1 MSRPMRRPFPPELRE
16 AQREMERHARSFGLD
31 FFPVVFEVV
40 NYREMNQIAAYGGFP
55 VRYPHWRWGM
65 EYERLSKSYAYGLH
79 RIYELVINN
88 DPCYAYLLASNSL
101 TDQRLV
107 MAHVYAHCDFFKNNI
122 WFSRTNRK
130 MIDQMANHAVRV
142 REIMNRQGVDR
153 VEAFIDTCLSLE
165 DQIDI
170 HSPFIRRR
178 PAAEEAQAEDA
189 DGSSRR
195 AKLPSKDYM
204 DPFINPRASDEGSES
219 TDPEEGAAARPE
231 RIPERP
237 EKDLLLFLLE
247 HAPLADWQ
255 RELLQ
260 IVRTEAY
267 YFAPQ
272 AQTKIMNEGWAS
284 YWHSTIM
291 TQKGLRDAE
300 IVDYADH
307 HSGTVAM
314 HPGRLNPYK
323 LGLELFRDIEHRWDT
338 GKFGPEYEA
347 CDDWE
352 ARRKWDKKLGL
363 GRQKIF
369 EVRRIYNDVTF
380 IDEFLTP
387 EFCERHR
394 LFAYRYDEDLGQYV
408 IESRQFK
415 KIKER
420 LLFSLTN
427 LGRPAIYV
435 MDGNYENRGELYLWH
450 QYAGVDLDIPY
461 ARATLQNVY
470 KLWTRPVYLET
481 IIDDR
486 RVLLC
491 YDGNEHRKRIL
502 GGTS

>member
-1 MSRPMRRPFPPELRE
+1 VFRSMRRPFPAELRE
-16 AQREMERHARSFGLD
+16 AQREIEQHARAYGLD
-31 FFPVVFEVV
+31 FFEVIFEVV
-40 NYREMNQIAAYGGFP
+40 DYREMNQIAAYMGFP

-65 EYERLSKSYAYGLH
+65 EYERLTKSYSYGLH

-122 WFSRTNRK
+122 WFSKTNRK
-130 MIDQMANHAVRV
+130 MVDQMANHAVRI
-142 REIMNRQGVDR
+142 RSYMDRYGVDR

-170 HSPFIRRR
+170 HSPFIQRRR
-178 PAAEEAQAEDA
+178 KQEENED
-189 DGSSRR
+189 RPKR
-195 AKLPSKDYM
+195 ARPKLPSKPYM
-204 DPFINPRASDEGSES
+204 DPFINPKVEDEDTQQTAVDEDAPA
-219 TDPEEGAAARPE
+219 TTPAKIPPE
-231 RIPERP
+231 P

-247 HAPLADWQ
+247 YAPLAPWQ
-255 RELLQ
+255 RDVLRIIRE
-260 IVRTEAY
+260 EAY

-300 IVDYADH
+300 VIDYADH
-307 HSGTVAM
+307 HAGTVAM
-314 HPGRLNPYK
+314 HPGRINPYK
-323 LGLELFRDIEHRWDT
+323 LGLELFRDIEYRWNTGRFGAEYEQCDDWQRKKNWDT
-338 GKFGPEYEA
+338 GA
-347 CDDWE
+347 
-352 ARRKWDKKLGL
+352 GL

-394 LFAYRYDEDLGQYV
+394 LFAYRYDEDREQYV
-408 IESRQFK
+408 IESREFK

-427 LGRPAIYV
+427 LGRPYIYV
-435 MDGNYENRGELYLWH
+435 VDGNYENRGELYLVH
-450 QYAGVDLDIPY
+450 RYAGVDLDLPY

-470 KLWTRPVYLET
+470 KLWTRPVHLET
-481 IIDDR
+481 VLDDR
-486 RVLLC
+486 KVLLT
-491 YDGNEHRKRIL
+491 YDGSGHRKRTL
-502 GGTS
+502 GSAE

>member
-1 MSRPMRRPFPPELRE
+1 MFRSMRRPFPAELRE
-16 AQREMERHARSFGLD
+16 AQREIEQHARAYGLD
-31 FFPVVFEVV
+31 FFEVIFEVV
-40 NYREMNQIAAYGGFP
+40 DYREMNQIAAYMGFP

-65 EYERLSKSYAYGLH
+65 EYERLTKSYSYGLH

-122 WFSRTNRK
+122 WFSKTNRK
-130 MIDQMANHAVRV
+130 MVDQMANHAVRI
-142 REIMNRQGVDR
+142 RSYMDRYGVDR

-170 HSPFIRRR
+170 HSPFIQRRR
-178 PAAEEAQAEDA
+178 KQEENED
-189 DGSSRR
+189 RPKR
-195 AKLPSKDYM
+195 ARPKLPSKPYM
-204 DPFINPRASDEGSES
+204 DPFINPKVEDEDTQQTAVDEDAPA
-219 TDPEEGAAARPE
+219 TTPAKIPPE
-231 RIPERP
+231 P

-247 HAPLADWQ
+247 YAPLAPWQ
-255 RELLQ
+255 RDVLRIIRE
-260 IVRTEAY
+260 EAY

-300 IVDYADH
+300 VIDYADH
-307 HSGTVAM
+307 HAGTVAM
-314 HPGRLNPYK
+314 HPGRINPYK
-323 LGLELFRDIEHRWDT
+323 LGLELFRDIEYRWNTGRFGAEYEQCDDWQRKKNWDT
-338 GKFGPEYEA
+338 GA
-347 CDDWE
+347 
-352 ARRKWDKKLGL
+352 GL

-394 LFAYRYDEDLGQYV
+394 LFAYRYDEDREQYV
-408 IESRQFK
+408 IESREFK

-427 LGRPAIYV
+427 LGRPYIYV
-435 MDGNYENRGELYLWH
+435 VDGNYENRGELYLVH
-450 QYAGVDLDIPY
+450 RYAGVDLDLPY

-470 KLWTRPVYLET
+470 KLWTRPVHLET
-481 IIDDR
+481 VLDDR
-486 RVLLC
+486 KVLLT
-491 YDGNEHRKRIL
+491 YDGSGHRKRTL
-502 GGTS
+502 GSAE